1 MTFGDLKFGDPEAGT
16 EEQRKMLNQVQCSS
30 WTSSVTDEQAEYFAR
45 RNIILTGLG
54 VNSQLEFVNGD
65 PRVCCSVEP
74 GDMLLFCSDG
84 ISDNLVDADIAKLL
98 SSGDVEYAAQNMLR
112 EAKHIASQL
121 FWCQLPSKANKR
133 AKDDDM
139 TALVIKV

>member
-1 MTFGDLKFGDPEAGT
+1 
-16 EEQRKMLNQVQCSS
+16 
-30 WTSSVTDEQAEYFAR
+30 
-45 RNIILTGLG
+45 
-54 VNSQLEFVNGD
+54 
-65 PRVCCSVEP
+65 
-74 GDMLLFCSDG
+74 MLLFCSDG

>member
-1 MTFGDLKFGDPEAGT
+1 MSFGDSKADS
-16 EEQRKMLNQVQCSS
+16 EEQRKILNQIQCSS

-54 VNSQLEFVNGD
+54 LNSQLEFVNGD

-98 SSGDVEYAAQNMLR
+98 SSADVEYAAQNLLR
-112 EAKHIASQL
+112 LGKQIASQPL
-121 FWCQLPSKANKR
+121 EVNPR